1 MDRRVSDMA
10 RLIEP
15 LIPALRRYARA
26 LMRDAAAAD
35 DLMQDDHHAM
45 APRSHLRSVK

>member
-26 LMRDAAAAD
+26 LMRDAAAD